1 MIRIVVVTRG
11 EGREEQ
17 CAGEGFAR
25 ATLFVAKD
33 REDWVGIE

>member
-17 CAGEGFAR
+17 CAGEGFEGV
-25 ATLFVAKD
+25 TLFVAKD
-33 REDWVGIE
+33 RGDWVRIE